1 MAINRTNQ
9 PVYLRQ
15 AYGPGAYAVSGGTV
29 SSFTSTGANPRD
41 AINATYR
48 VHTFTQTGTT
58 TMTFEKG
65 GFIDVLLVAG
75 GGSGGNAYNTGF
87 GGGGGGGGVLETYNY
102 GIDAGTYS
110 ITVPVGGIVNV
121 SSPNNTSTLQGGNAV
136 FHSLVAFGGGCGG
149 QGNYSQAGM
158 NGGCGGG
165 SNGYYSAYGTFGNGS
180 GITNQGFSGG
190 NSTHSGGIAG
200 GGGGAGGPAPTTSNA
215 GMRGDGGIG
224 RFVAFDSNVAQYYAG
239 GGQGGNYQSYT
250 NGGGLGGGGNAT
262 GTSLAD
268 GGNASFYGG
277 GGAGGTSNTTAYRSG
292 GSGFQGLVIIRYRI
306 S

>member
-1 MAINRTNQ
+1 MSINRTNQ

-15 AYGPGAYAVSGGTV
+15 AYGPGAYAVSGGTT

-41 AINATYR
+41 AIGATYR
-48 VHTFTQTGTT
+48 VHTFSTVGTF

-75 GGSGGNAYNTGF
+75 GGSGAPGYNTGF

-102 GIDAGTYS
+102 GIDAGSYS
-110 ITVPVGGIVNV
+110 LTVPVGGIQFP
-121 SSPNNTSTLQGGNAV
+121 SGNNYTATYQGGNAS
-136 FHSLVAFGGGCGG
+136 FHSLLAFGGGAGG
-149 QGNYSQAGM
+149 VGIYNQSGM
-158 NGGCGGG
+158 SGGCGGG
-165 SNGYYSAYGTFGNGS
+165 SNGYYSAYGTFGAGS

-190 NSTHSGGIAG
+190 NSTHSGGISG
-200 GGGGAGGPAPTTSNA
+200 GGGGAGGAAPTTTSTA
-215 GMRGDGGIG
+215 IRGDGGIG
-224 RFVAFDSNVAQYYAG
+224 RLVAFDSNIAQYYAG
-239 GGQGGNYQSYT
+239 GGQGGNYQGFN

-262 GTSLAD
+262 GGNNTN

-277 GGAGGTSNTTAYRSG
+277 GGAGATSSTTTWYTG
-292 GSGFQGLVIIRYRI
+292 GAGFQGLVIIRYRI

>member
-15 AYGPGAYAVSGGTV
+15 AYGPGAYAVAGGTT
-29 SSFTSTGANPRD
+29 SSFTSTGTNPRD
-41 AINATYR
+41 AVGATYR
-48 VHTFTQTGTT
+48 VHTFSSTGTS

-75 GGSGGNAYNTGF
+75 GGSGGRGYSTGF

-102 GIDAGTYS
+102 GIDAGSYS
-110 ITVPVGGIVNV
+110 ITVPVGGIVSTSNSLSANV
-121 SSPNNTSTLQGGNAV
+121 QGGNAI

-149 QGNYSQAGM
+149 SGVDNNSGQ

-165 SNGYYSAYGTFGNGS
+165 SNGYYSSYGTFGPGS

-190 NSTHSGGIAG
+190 NSTGGTTGVAG
-200 GGGGAGGPAPTTSNA
+200 GGGGAGGAAPNTTSSA
-215 GMRGDGGIG
+215 VRGDGGIG
-224 RFVAFDSNVAQYYAG
+224 RLVAFDSNVAQYYGG
-239 GGQGGNYQSYT
+239 GGQGGNYQAFT

-262 GTSLAD
+262 GVNNTN
-268 GGNASFYGG
+268 GGNGSFYGG
-277 GGAGGTSNTTAYRSG
+277 GGAGATSSATTVYNG
-292 GSGFQGLVIIRYRI
+292 GAGFQGLVIIRYRI